1 VSNKSRLKEF
11 EEAIIDLKYHEIGEM
26 VKNAIGLGYQP
37 SEIISALRNGLK
49 IIGDKYQ
56 SGEFFLSELFL
67 AAETMHQA
75 MNSLKPHINAR
86 EEQFSKGKI
95 VIGSIQGD
103 IHDFG
108 KTIISSLLS
117 ANGIE
122 VIDIGIDAPPMKF
135 ISEALKVDAN
145 IIGISALLSSTQPLS
160 KKVIEILKEKG
171 HRDKFKVIL
180 GGSGVDQKT
189 AINNFGV
196 DAAVNDGAEGVDII
210 LSWLGK
216 GGET

>member
-1 VSNKSRLKEF
+1 
-11 EEAIIDLKYHEIGEM
+11 
-26 VKNAIGLGYQP
+26 
-37 SEIISALRNGLK
+37 
-49 IIGDKYQ
+49 
-56 SGEFFLSELFL
+56 
-67 AAETMHQA
+67 MHQA
-75 MNSLKPHINAR
+75 MNYLKPHINVKDG
-86 EEQFSKGKI
+86 QFSKGKI

-108 KTIISSLLS
+108 KIIISSLLS
-117 ANGIE
+117 ANGVE
-122 VIDIGIDAPPMKF
+122 VVDIGIDAPPMKF

-160 KKVIEILKEKG
+160 KEVVEILKEKG
-171 HRDKFKVIL
+171 QRDKFKVIL

-189 AINNFGV
+189 AIKRFGV

-216 GGET
+216 RSESL